1 MYFKAFPDF
10 HAEVEDL
17 IAEGD
22 RVVSRATV
30 RGTHKDELMGIAPSG
45 KQVTVTVICIT
56 RFADNRIIEDW
67 ELVDMFGMLQQ
78 LGAIPLLHRVKR

>member
-10 HAEVEDL
+10 NAEVEDL

-30 RGTHKDELMGIAPSG
+30 SGTHKDELMGIAPTG
-45 KQVTVTVICIT
+45 KHVTVKVICIT
-56 RFADNRIIEDW
+56 RFADNKIIEDW

-78 LGAIPLLHRVKR
+78 LGVSPLSSQG